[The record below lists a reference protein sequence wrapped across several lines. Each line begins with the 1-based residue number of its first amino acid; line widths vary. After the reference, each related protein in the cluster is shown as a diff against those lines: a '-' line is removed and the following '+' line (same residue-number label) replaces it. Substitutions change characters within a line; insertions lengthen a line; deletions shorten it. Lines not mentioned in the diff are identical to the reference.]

1 MILSASYK
9 VLLINTKKTSSQLQM
24 VQQSND
30 WVKYILYSVE
40 YLNSSSQVLEQF
52 SEKKDKR
59 LTKWQTK
66 DVLSS
71 K

>member
-52 SEKKDKR
+52 SEKKR
-59 LTKWQTK
+59 QAFNQMTNQGYAEQ
-66 DVLSS
+66 
-71 K
+71 